1 MKKSYVPVRVL
12 RKGRSEVW
20 HIGVEK
26 LNYSGL
32 NEQRNQLLGTDNDT
46 AIRCIDREI
55 YSRLKIED
63 ENRRQKK
70 KDNKSRIR
78 RKRGYRW

>member
-32 NEQRNQLLGTDNDT
+32 NQLRNQLLGTDNDT
-46 AIRCIDREI
+46 AIICIDREI

>member
-32 NEQRNQLLGTDNDT
+32 NELRNQLLGDDN
-46 AIRCIDREI
+46 AIRCIDGEI
-55 YSRLKIED
+55 LARLGIGD
-63 ENRRQKK
+63 ENRRKKK

>member
-20 HIGVEK
+20 HIAVEE

-32 NEQRNQLLGTDNDT
+32 NKLRNQLLGDDN
-46 AIRCIDREI
+46 AIICIDREI

-78 RKRGYRW
+78 RKRGYQW